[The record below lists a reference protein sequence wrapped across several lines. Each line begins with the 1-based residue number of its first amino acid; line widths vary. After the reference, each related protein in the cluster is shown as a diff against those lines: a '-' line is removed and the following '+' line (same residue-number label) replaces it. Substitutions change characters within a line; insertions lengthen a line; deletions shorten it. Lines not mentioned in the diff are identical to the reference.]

1 MSVHC
6 IRRVSA
12 AIVLPIGNDR
22 RYSVNNSPRTF
33 YNQQFDSIF
42 GPMQEITTIKP
53 QRSWLRLDLK
63 EIWTYR
69 ELLYF
74 LTWRDVKI
82 RYKQT
87 AIGVLWVILQ
97 PVITTAIFT
106 VLFSNFAR
114 FDTKDV
120 PYPLFALSGLMIWLF
135 VHTSITMASN
145 SFVNNTNLVTK
156 VYFPRLIVPFAA
168 TFAGVTDLLFSLALL
183 VVLMI
188 YYGTMPDLHI
198 LLAPAFLILA
208 VIQTMAFG
216 TLFSALNVRF
226 RDVKFALPFAL
237 QVWMIVSP
245 VFYPASLL
253 SEKWRL
259 FFAINP
265 LVGIL
270 EGFRASLFGRPFD
283 WQIIGISCAS
293 TLVFVL
299 LSLFVFKRMEDDFAD
314 LI

>member
-1 MSVHC
+1 MNLVP
-6 IRRVSA
+6 A
-12 AIVLPIGNDR
+12 KVLKRG
-22 RYSVNNSPRTF
+22 SE
-33 YNQQFDSIF
+33 YN
-42 GPMQEITTIKP
+42 MAENEITIIEPSRLLK
-53 QRSWLRLDLK
+53 SLDLPDM
-63 EIWTYR
+63 WRHR

-74 LTWRDVKI
+74 LTLRDVKL

-114 FDTKDV
+114 FDTRDV

-145 SFVNNTNLVTK
+145 SFVSNTNLVTK

-168 TFAGVTDLLFSLALL
+168 TLAGITDLFFSLLL
-183 VVLMI
+183 LAIMMV
-188 YYGTMPDLHI
+188 YYGAVPHLQI
-198 LLAPAFLILA
+198 LLAPVFLILA

-216 TLFSALNVRF
+216 TLFAALNVRF

-245 VFYPASLL
+245 IFYPATML

-259 FFAINP
+259 VFAINP

-270 EGFRASLFGRPFD
+270 EGFRASLFGQPFD
-283 WQIIGISCAS
+283 WRTIGVSCAS
-293 TLVFVL
+293 IVVLVL
-299 LSLFVFKRMEDDFAD
+299 LSLFIFKRMEDDFAD

>member
-1 MSVHC
+1 M
-6 IRRVSA
+6 A
-12 AIVLPIGNDR
+12 EN
-22 RYSVNNSPRTF
+22 
-33 YNQQFDSIF
+33 
-42 GPMQEITTIKP
+42 EITIIEPSRFLK
-53 QRSWLRLDLK
+53 SLDLRDM
-63 EIWTYR
+63 WRHR

-74 LTWRDVKI
+74 LTWRDVKL

-114 FDTKDV
+114 FDTGDV

-145 SFVNNTNLVTK
+145 SFVSNTNLVTK

-168 TFAGVTDLLFSLALL
+168 TLAGITDLFFSVLL
-183 VVLMI
+183 LLGLMI
-188 YYGTMPDLHI
+188 YYGTVPDLQI
-198 LLAPAFLILA
+198 LLAPVFLILA

-245 VFYPASLL
+245 IFYPATLL

-259 FFAINP
+259 IFAINP

-270 EGFRASLFGRPFD
+270 DGFRASLFGQPFD
-283 WQIIGISCAS
+283 WRVIGVSCISV
-293 TLVFVL
+293 LVL
-299 LSLFVFKRMEDDFAD
+299 IGLSLLVFKRMEDDFAD